1 MLERL
6 HKQKKVQ
13 LAIGLFIGFC
23 FGFLLQKGGVTRYD
37 YIMNQL
43 LLRDWTVVQIILT
56 AIATGMVGVYFLRSE
71 GLAQLH
77 KKSGSF
83 GATVIGGLIFGV
95 GFGLLGYCPGTMA
108 GAAAQGS
115 IDALLG
121 GVLGMLVGVGIYA
134 AMYGPL
140 SQTVLKVGEFG
151 EITLPQLLKWRTWP
165 TIAVACGVIVLVL
178 VATEL
183 FFSNIY

>member
-1 MLERL
+1 MLEKL
-6 HKQKKVQ
+6 HNQKKLQ
-13 LAIGLFIGFC
+13 LPIGLAIGFC
-23 FGFLLQKGGVTRYD
+23 FGFLLQKDGVTRYD

-43 LLRDWTVVQIILT
+43 LLRDWTVVQIVLT

-108 GAAAQGS
+108 GAAA
-115 IDALLG
+115 
-121 GVLGMLVGVGIYA
+121 
-134 AMYGPL
+134 
-140 SQTVLKVGEFG
+140 
-151 EITLPQLLKWRTWP
+151 
-165 TIAVACGVIVLVL
+165 
-178 VATEL
+178 
-183 FFSNIY
+183 